1 MSDSDFDAVTAASTR
16 WMQAWMDQDRAT
28 LDGFLGPDFALI
40 ISTVPTKPFERSD
53 WLETAV
59 TAYVCTRFGYE
70 GVHCRHISDDV
81 VAMSAI
87 ADFDATIGGIDRSGR
102 YFVTDLWRRAA
113 GSSHGWQITARYS
126 SRPGEPDAS
135 VRALVER

>member
-1 MSDSDFDAVTAASTR
+1 MSDSDFDAVTAASSR
-16 WMQAWMDQDRAT
+16 WMQAWMDQDRAI
-28 LDGFLGPDFALI
+28 LNGFLGPDFALI
-40 ISTVPTKPFERSD
+40 ISTVPTRPFGRSD

-59 TAYVCTRFGYE
+59 TSYVCTRFAYD
-70 GVHCRHISDDV
+70 GVHCRHISSDV

-113 GSSHGWQITARYS
+113 GSTHGWQITARYS

-135 VRALVER
+135 VRALLGR

>member
-1 MSDSDFDAVTAASTR
+1 MSDSDFDAVVAASIR
-16 WMQAWMDQDRAT
+16 WMQAWMDQDRAS
-28 LDGFLGPDFALI
+28 LDAFLGPDFALI
-40 ISTVPTKPFERSD
+40 VSTVPTKPFERSD

-59 TAYVCTRFGYE
+59 TSYVCTRFAYD
-70 GVHCRHISDDV
+70 GVHCRRISGDV

-113 GSSHGWQITARYS
+113 ASPHGWQVYARYS
-126 SRPGEPDAS
+126 SRSGEPDAS
-135 VRALVER
+135 VRALLDR